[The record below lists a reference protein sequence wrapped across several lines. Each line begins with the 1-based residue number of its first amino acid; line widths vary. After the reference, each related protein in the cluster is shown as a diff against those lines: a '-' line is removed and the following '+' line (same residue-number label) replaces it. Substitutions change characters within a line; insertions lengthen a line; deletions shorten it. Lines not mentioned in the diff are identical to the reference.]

1 MHASAT
7 ILADFA
13 AWTIVAPLG
22 IQTLTHDDEVAV
34 KINGQYRP
42 CSVGTVSGYAAEYR
56 DDEAAAV
63 ARAKERGHKL
73 FWINPQASVLSAT
86 PRAKRVFI
94 GLSFGDVVNI
104 RCSVE
109 GTRSFTLRRAANGN
123 IRLEPVTRHSGGRTP
138 GWTPNGASGASVNPA
153 EVREAAAR
161 KTAADAW
168 AAAHGAYGVDD
179 EEQEYSIVVATEYV
193 VRVPA
198 GCTLEQAKDALL
210 EELNLFE
217 GEELELEL
225 EDVYG
230 DDATL
235 RTEQC
240 ATWIQLG

>member
-1 MHASAT
+1 MNASAT
-7 ILADFA
+7 ILADFP

-42 CSVGTVSGYAAEYR
+42 CSVGTVSGYAARYR
-56 DDEAAAV
+56 DDVAASV

-86 PRAKRVFI
+86 PRAKRTFI

-109 GTRSFTLRRAANGN
+109 GTRSFILRRASNGN
-123 IRLEPVTRHSGGRTP
+123 IRLEPVTRVSGGPTHT
-138 GWTPNGASGASVNPA
+138 WTPNGASGASVNPA

-161 KTAADAW
+161 KAAADAW
-168 AAAHGAYGVDD
+168 AAAHGADD
-179 EEQEYSIVVATEYV
+179 EEQEYSITVATEYV

-198 GCTLEQAKDALL
+198 GCTLGQAKNALL
-210 EELNLFE
+210 DELNQDE
-217 GEELELEL
+217 GDELELGTYDSL
-225 EDVYG
+225 L
-230 DDATL
+230 DDGEPIRAE
-235 RTEQC
+235 RC
-240 ATWIQLG
+240 ATWIHLD